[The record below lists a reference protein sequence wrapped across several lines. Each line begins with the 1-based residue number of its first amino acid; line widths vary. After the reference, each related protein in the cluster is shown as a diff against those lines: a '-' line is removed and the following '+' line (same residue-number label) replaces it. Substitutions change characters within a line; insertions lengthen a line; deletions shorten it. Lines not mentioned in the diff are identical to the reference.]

1 MKEFDYN
8 FDEIIDRKN
17 TCSVKWDRTDAIF
30 QKENLLSMWVADMDF
45 LSPRPIIEAITCRA
59 EHGVF
64 GYIFLSSQ
72 YYKAIINWFQRR
84 HDWTL
89 DKSWIYNVPGVLP
102 GISFSVQAFS
112 NPGDKIIVQNPIYT
126 PFYHI
131 IKNNGRKR
139 LLNPLDLSNGHY
151 EMDFKDLNAKAR
163 HPRAKLMILCNPHN
177 PTGRVWTRDE
187 LTTLGEICLEN
198 NILVIADEIHC
209 DLVYPGYKYT
219 PFASISSEFAQNSIT
234 CNSPSK
240 TFNLPSLKIA
250 NVIIPNSELR
260 SNFNKIRQSHHIT
273 EPNCF
278 ASFGLEAAYNEC
290 EDWLNAL
297 ILYLK
302 ENLEFLKNF
311 VKENFSEV
319 KVIEPEGTYLVWL
332 DFRELG
338 YDSKELTN
346 ILFDKAKVAL
356 WEGYLFG
363 KGGKGFERI
372 NIACPRSILKE
383 GLNRIATA
391 IKNSK

>member
-1 MKEFDYN
+1 MKGRHYN
-8 FDEIIDRKN
+8 FDEIVDRKN
-17 TCSVKWDRTDAIF
+17 TCSAKWDGTDKLF
-30 QKENLLSMWVADMDF
+30 QKEDLLSMWVADMDF
-45 LSPRPIIEAITCRA
+45 LSPRPIIEAIIRRA
-59 EHGVF
+59 KHG
-64 GYIFLSSQ
+64 IFVYTFLTSQ
-72 YYKAIINWFQRR
+72 FYEAVINWFRWR
-84 HDWTL
+84 DNWTL
-89 DKSWIYNVPGVLP
+89 DKSWIYYAPGVLP

-131 IKNNGRKR
+131 IKNTDRKI
-139 LLNPLDLSNGHY
+139 LLNPLKLSNGRY
-151 EMDFKDLNAKAR
+151 EMDFKDLKAKAR

-177 PTGRVWTRDE
+177 PTGRVWTKEE
-187 LTTLGEICLEN
+187 LTALGEICLEN
-198 NILVIADEIHC
+198 QILVIADEIHC
-209 DLVYPGYKYT
+209 DLIYPGYKYT

-250 NVIIPNSELR
+250 NVIIKNPELR
-260 SNFNKIRQSHHIT
+260 TKFSKIRQIHHIT
-273 EPNCF
+273 APNCF
-278 ASFGLEAAYNEC
+278 ASAVVEAAYNEC
-290 EDWLNAL
+290 EDWVDELM
-297 ILYLK
+297 LYIT

-311 VKENFSEV
+311 IKENIPEV

-338 YDSKELTN
+338 FGRKELN
-346 ILFDKAKVAL
+346 KILFDKAKVAL

-391 IKNSK
+391 IKDSK

>member
-1 MKEFDYN
+1 MKGRRYN
-8 FDEIIDRKN
+8 FDEIVDRKN
-17 TCSVKWDRTDAIF
+17 TCSAKWDGTDKLF

-45 LSPRPIIEAITCRA
+45 LSPRPIIEAIIRRA
-59 EHGVF
+59 KHGVF
-64 GYIFLSSQ
+64 GYTFLSSQ
-72 YYKAIINWFQRR
+72 YYEAVINWFRRR
-84 HDWTL
+84 HNWTL
-89 DKSWIYNVPGVLP
+89 DKSWIYYAPGVLP

-131 IKNNGRKR
+131 IKNTDRKR
-139 LLNPLDLSNGHY
+139 LLNPLKLSNGRY
-151 EMDFKDLNAKAR
+151 EMDFKDLKAKAR

-177 PTGRVWTRDE
+177 PTGRVWTKEE
-187 LTTLGEICLEN
+187 LTALGEICLEN
-198 NILVIADEIHC
+198 QILVIADEIHC
-209 DLVYPGYKYT
+209 DLIYPGYKYT

-250 NVIIPNSELR
+250 NVIIKNPELR
-260 SNFNKIRQSHHIT
+260 TKFSKIRQIHHIT
-273 EPNCF
+273 APNCF
-278 ASFGLEAAYNEC
+278 ASAVVEAAYNEC
-290 EDWLNAL
+290 EDWVDELM
-297 ILYLK
+297 LYIT

-311 VKENFSEV
+311 IKENIPEV

-338 YDSKELTN
+338 FGRKELN
-346 ILFDKAKVAL
+346 KILFDKAKVAL

-391 IKNSK
+391 IKDSK